1 MGDVEE
7 YVKVK
12 HFLGFEFEGEFNP
25 DRLTLI
31 LQAAKA
37 ELQKSESGQTST
49 YDHITN
55 LIRKILTERP
65 DNTYGNFENLS
76 RDSKRD
82 AFKVSDKVTVG
93 PWFTAQNHPAES
105 RVS

>member
-1 MGDVEE
+1 MTV
-7 YVKVK
+7 
-12 HFLGFEFEGEFNP
+12 
-25 DRLTLI
+25 
-31 LQAAKA
+31 QAAKA
-37 ELQKSESGQTST
+37 ELQKSDNGQTST

-82 AFKVSDKVTVG
+82 AFKVSFANVHYIRVRT
-93 PWFTAQNHPAES
+93 ES
-105 RVS
+105 LY